1 MKKYT
6 LLILLLICFFVVGCG
21 IQSEGETPT
30 ESEDSLQQ
38 TVENPF
44 TQPQSTDV
52 TLSPTV
58 PSASSGEIILGD
70 LRHGM
75 GGEKLTDEAGA
86 YRLYEG
92 GEMHLPYN
100 ISAPGLQK
108 YGVGILLFVD
118 GQPQPY
124 KTTFSDTYAYM
135 HTFDLDFK
143 GNAADE
149 LIFTPVVGEA
159 GDMLEIYT
167 LNINYPDYF
176 PGETDFG
183 FAHTNGSVAAGT
195 RLLYEET
202 PGTAVYPEESTQ
214 ASFFTKESIDLTSS
228 EIYGWSAEKLQSEV
242 EWNFTLKG
250 QEYGTLEIGSLEEVE
265 ACFEIFGNPLMDF
278 GLVVYWNNEPV
289 WMDGSPMTDIHTEN
303 GKKTV
308 VNLRIPTKSLEED
321 GALYAVLVPRNYRT
335 SEAGASCF
343 IQPTATFYIS
353 HN

>member
-1 MKKYT
+1 MTKRIWVLT
-6 LLILLLICFFVVGCG
+6 LCLLLTFSGLTACG
-21 IQSEGETPT
+21 KSGEPGAESTLDNIFTTPT
-30 ESEDSLQQ
+30 TEAASAP
-38 TVENPF
+38 TAA
-44 TQPQSTDV
+44 T
-52 TLSPTV
+52 TV
-58 PSASSGEIILGD
+58 PHVSSGEITIGNLS
-70 LRHGM
+70 HGI
-75 GGEKLTDEAGA
+75 GGEKLTDETGT

-92 GEMHLPYN
+92 GEIHLPYN
-100 ISAPGLQK
+100 ISAPGLQQ

-118 GQPQPY
+118 GHPQPY

-202 PGTAVYPEESTQ
+202 PGTAVSPEEGTQ

-289 WMDGSPMTDIHTEN
+289 WMDGSPMTEIHTEN

-308 VNLRIPTKSLEED
+308 VNLRIPAKSLEAD

-353 HN
+353 RN